1 MLYWREQAITVTPN
15 DTIPA
20 YVWSVTG
27 VAINIDAVIEAKGSG
42 SHLAAIPD
50 SSIVGGN
57 KRGDYSTDWQKS
69 RAAATQV
76 ASGDYA
82 VIAGGLNNTAAS
94 NYSVVPGGAGA
105 TTRALVGAMSFSSF
119 FDTTEGRAQTTSAV
133 LRAYTTTNAATVV
146 TTDGLAQSATNV
158 FVLPDNS
165 TYFFQAM
172 ISARNTGANG
182 ESHAWILQGA
192 IRKDNGTT
200 SLVGVVTS
208 TEWTD
213 TAVATWTA
221 AATADNTNSCLI
233 VTVTGENAKNIR
245 WVCKIITIEVT
256 NA

>member
-1 MLYWREQAITVTPN
+1 
-15 DTIPA
+15 
-20 YVWSVTG
+20 
-27 VAINIDAVIEAKGSG
+27 
-42 SHLAAIPD
+42 
-50 SSIVGGN
+50 
-57 KRGDYSTDWQKS
+57 
-69 RAAATQV
+69 V

-192 IRKDNGTT
+192 IRKDSGTT

-213 TAVATWTA
+213 TAGATWTA